1 VIRLDTHT
9 ALWIYTNRLHE
20 LTPGGRR
27 LLDGAVFI
35 SPIVE
40 LEITVLH
47 ELGRIGGNGSDVIR
61 GLTEAIGANRSP
73 ASMSAVVHAAQPL
86 DWTRDPFDRLIVAD
100 AIASNCQLLTI
111 DRAITEHCELA
122 VW

>member
-1 VIRLDTHT
+1 LIRLDTHA
-9 ALWIYTNRLHE
+9 ALWVYTNRLDE
-20 LTPGGRR
+20 LTAGGRR

-40 LEITVLH
+40 LELTVLY
-47 ELGRIGGNGSDVIR
+47 ELGRLGGDG
-61 GLTEAIGANRSP
+61 TEVMRSLVESIGAQTSP
-73 ASMSAVVHAAQPL
+73 ATLSAVVHAAQSL

-100 AIASNCQLLTI
+100 AIATNCQLLTVDATI
-111 DRAITEHCELA
+111 REHCDLA